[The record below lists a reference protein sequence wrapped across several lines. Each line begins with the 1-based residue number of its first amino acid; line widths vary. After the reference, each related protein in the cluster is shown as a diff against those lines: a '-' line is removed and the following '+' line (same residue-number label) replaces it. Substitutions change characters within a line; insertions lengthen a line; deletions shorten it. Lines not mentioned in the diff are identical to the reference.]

1 MTVGTGL
8 TNLEMA
14 ARYHR
19 SLMAGR
25 CWSWCER
32 HLPWLLAAL
41 GSVAFLFLVIFAA
54 VVAAGD
60 LMIEGLTE

>member
-1 MTVGTGL
+1 MCTEP
-8 TNLEMA
+8 TNQELA
-14 ARYHR
+14 ARYRR

-32 HLPWLLAAL
+32 HFPWLLAAL
-41 GSVAFLFLVIFAA
+41 GSVAFFFLVIFAV

-60 LMIEGLTE
+60 LMIDRLTK